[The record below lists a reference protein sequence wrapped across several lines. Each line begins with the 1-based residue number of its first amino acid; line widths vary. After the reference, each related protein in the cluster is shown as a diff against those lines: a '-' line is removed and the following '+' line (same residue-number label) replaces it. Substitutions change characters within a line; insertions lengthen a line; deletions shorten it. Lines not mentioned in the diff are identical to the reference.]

1 MCGPR
6 RPHLGHTRAREPHG
20 DRLWIAVDG
29 TWTPRGRHV
38 DRARIEK
45 LPLSGSGIVSFESQ
59 SPRER
64 QDQGRGH
71 PIAPSFRKIH
81 PPTVNPSRRRTPR
94 HEILAS
100 WGISLI
106 GAIFGLWH
114 ENGEEYESYD
124 GNRCKVEKSRRVA
137 IPLYDESR
145 CQLTQARA
153 DADSQRDKTLRK
165 IEATC
170 AAHQV
175 GSDEDCDDAENPRGN
190 SIEHLDSD
198 NAVNSKPRIGKI
210 ASATR
215 KMLLRPKPE
224 LMARPTPHATPPIT
238 NCAIIMQADKVAA
251 SEPGCD
257 SASTWPAIG
266 SIAAFPK

>member
-1 MCGPR
+1 M
-6 RPHLGHTRAREPHG
+6 
-20 DRLWIAVDG
+20 
-29 TWTPRGRHV
+29 WTACGRHV

-45 LPLSGSGIVSFESQ
+45 PSLSGSGIVSFKSQ

-190 SIEHLDSD
+190 PIEHLDSD
-198 NAVNSKPRIGKI
+198 NAVRIGREREQQAANRQDRERNEKNALAPETGI
-210 ASATR
+210 DGAADTPRNATHHQLRDNNASR
-215 KMLLRPKPE
+215 QGR
-224 LMARPTPHATPPIT
+224 
-238 NCAIIMQADKVAA
+238 
-251 SEPGCD
+251 G
-257 SASTWPAIG
+257 IG
-266 SIAAFPK
+266 AGMR